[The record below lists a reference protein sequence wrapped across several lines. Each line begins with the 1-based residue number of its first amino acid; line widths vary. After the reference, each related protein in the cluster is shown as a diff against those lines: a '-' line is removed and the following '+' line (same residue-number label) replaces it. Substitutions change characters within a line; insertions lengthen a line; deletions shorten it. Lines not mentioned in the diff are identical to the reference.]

1 MKKLIF
7 IITILLAP
15 TILLS
20 QNDKDEMYMNA
31 FIVIADSSQVYS
43 ELKLKM
49 FNLKD
54 KLNVE
59 IDTMGRGY
67 NKTKDLICL
76 PENDEDEIYAGDYFP
91 RRFPS
96 ETLSLEYLDYYD
108 KKNGEK
114 TIGLIVGIF
123 QQKEKLNAERL
134 LKNLSEFFP
143 NAYILNTD
151 IYMGCMH

>member
-134 LKNLSEFFP
+134 LKKLSEFFP

>member
-114 TIGLIVGIF
+114 TIGLIVGIL

-134 LKNLSEFFP
+134 LKKLSEFFP

>member
-1 MKKLIF
+1 M
-7 IITILLAP
+7 AP

-20 QNDKDEMYMNA
+20 QNDKDEMYINA

-134 LKNLSEFFP
+134 LKKLSEFFP

>member
-1 MKKLIF
+1 
-7 IITILLAP
+7 LAP

-134 LKNLSEFFP
+134 LKKLSEFFP